1 MKRLQ
6 TALGALLL
14 GLSVGSPLLW
24 GAEPSVGIDWRPATF
39 DAFEFDRRFA
49 QELLNRGFSE
59 LASGE
64 LARLEAKIE
73 TAPTP
78 ERLRFGAT
86 AVRAALETSRLETAA
101 DRAEVA
107 EKIAELRT
115 RLNVAAELDAA
126 LNDGNQDVANAA
138 LEFEAASVRA
148 LFELGVLE
156 NELGSESETPQTAES
171 QYLAEALE
179 TSKTLVRRLDPGA
192 ARPFV
197 YWAAKITLAQP
208 VDAAAFATAE
218 NAATALENASKNRRD
233 EFYFLAK
240 LLQIESARLQN
251 DAQTAA
257 ARLDETTAAL
267 DGAEPDV
274 AAAVR
279 VALDAD
285 RIRLAALTG
294 AAADAARLALDDGG
308 AATAFANSPQIG
320 AFFDPVAT
328 KNFACAEFFWNA
340 ATAPETTESVETQDV
355 AVDKTAAFVDAGKI
369 AASRLSANFWRTRAA
384 RLVRDAAQKS
394 GGDWRT
400 TEAAAEANFRRD
412 LWETAIADFDRAA
425 TEATASGDDADAF
438 RLGGASAAIV
448 DKILRDKIFKRGVLT
463 ENSPEFWR
471 AEAVRRFDALA
482 RSRPSDPTA
491 PRLYLLA
498 LDYSENADGAEPT
511 FDAARRLDYLRLF
524 PAAKNRGAFAVDG
537 ARRAL
542 AQNRLDDAAAFLDF
556 VEPTDSAPGAAL
568 ETERRLAAA
577 RLAQT
582 VENAGVGNGV
592 FADVVRRFLTKTTA
606 GKDAFSDGTPG
617 TPLETALSETAQ
629 NLTPETFSS
638 ADSAVLTA
646 LFETVLSTE
655 FLKDETLNVAF
666 ETLLNR
672 WENAVSESGDSETA
686 ARIGS
691 FRLAVLLDANRTE
704 DVLRRVADVERAAPE
719 SAAETLERLLE
730 LAENSGPE
738 TRRTIGNFV
747 LSALDLRQNAPT
759 GQVGQNGQTA
769 ADRRDLLR
777 ARALR
782 FAGKAQE
789 SLTLFANLRRKNPK
803 NVAAVRGIAQ
813 ILSERSDEKT
823 LELALKYWSDVADL
837 VPLESIDWW
846 NAKERCVEIY
856 VKLGRKDQAE
866 KMTKTIWL
874 TRSDPR
880 DPGRR
885 ARWER
890 LCR

>member
-14 GLSVGSPLLW
+14 GLGVGSPLLL
-24 GAEPSVGIDWRPATF
+24 GAEPSAGIAWRPATF

-59 LASGE
+59 LASGD
-64 LARLEAKIE
+64 LARIEAKIE
-73 TAPTP
+73 TASTP

-86 AVRAALETSRLETAA
+86 SVRAALETSRLENAA

-107 EKIAELRT
+107 RKIVELRE
-115 RLNVAAELDAA
+115 RFNVAAELDAA

-138 LEFEAASVRA
+138 LEFEAATVRA

-156 NELGSESETPQTAES
+156 NELETPQTAES
-171 QYLAEALE
+171 QYLTEALE
-179 TSKTLVRRLDPGA
+179 TSKTLVRRLDPDA

-197 YWAAKITLAQP
+197 YWAAKITLTQA
-208 VDAAAFATAE
+208 VESSAFATAE
-218 NAATALENASKNRRD
+218 NAAAALENASKNRRD

-240 LLQIESARLQN
+240 LLRIESARLQN

-257 ARLDETTAAL
+257 ARIAETTSAL
-267 DGAEPDV
+267 DGAASDV

-279 VALDAD
+279 VALDAE

-294 AAADAARLALDDGG
+294 ETTDAARLALDDGG
-308 AATAFANSPQIG
+308 AATAFANSPRIG

-328 KNFACAEFFWNA
+328 KNFASAEFFWNA
-340 ATAPETTESVETQDV
+340 ATAPETSENVETQDV
-355 AVDKTAAFVDAGKI
+355 ADDKKTAFVDAGKI
-369 AASRLSANFWRTRAA
+369 AAARLSANFWRTRAA

-394 GGDWRT
+394 GGDWRAVQ
-400 TEAAAEANFRRD
+400 AAAEENFRRE
-412 LWETAIADFDRAA
+412 LWEAALADFDRAA
-425 TEATASGDDADAF
+425 TEAAASGDDADAF

-448 DKILRDKIFKRGVLT
+448 DKILRDKIFERGVLT
-463 ENSPEFWR
+463 KNSPEFWR

-482 RSRPSDPTA
+482 RSRSSDPTA
-491 PRLYLLA
+491 PRLFLLA
-498 LDYSENADGAEPT
+498 LDYSENADAAEPT

-524 PAAKNRGAFAVDG
+524 PTAENRGAFAVDG

-556 VEPTDSAPGAAL
+556 VEPTDSAFSTAL
-568 ETERRLAAA
+568 ETERRIVGE
-577 RLAQT
+577 RLTQP
-582 VENAGVGNGV
+582 VENANVKNAV

-606 GKDAFSDGTPG
+606 GKDAFADGM
-617 TPLETALSETAQ
+617 PLETALAETAQ

-638 ADSAVLTA
+638 ADSLVLTA

-655 FLKDETLNVAF
+655 FLKDEALNVAF
-666 ETLLNR
+666 ETILNR
-672 WENAVSESGDSETA
+672 WENAISESGGAETA

-738 TRRTIGNFV
+738 TRRTLGNFV
-747 LSALDLRQNAPT
+747 LSALDSRQTAQT
-759 GQVGQNGQTA
+759 GQDN

-777 ARALR
+777 ARSLR

-789 SLTLFANLRRKNPK
+789 SLTLFAKLRQKNPK

-813 ILSERSDEKT
+813 ILSERSDKKT

-837 VPLESIDWW
+837 VPLESSEWW
-846 NAKERCVEIY
+846 DAKERCVEIY

-885 ARWER
+885 ARWES